1 MGTLLSSEEVRADHI
16 QRECDDL
23 EAAKYMKRHLG
34 EVFDARVVSLI
45 SKGMFI
51 QTSLGIEGF
60 LPYRLISGD
69 AFRYSEKDFTAYGFE
84 KESVY
89 TIGTPLRVKA
99 LCVDIDRREIT
110 FATEE
115 FYDTYAMFRKKNSR
129 REESASSAMMKII
142 TRGEEPLSTG
152 ETIWIKM
159 KTVLLH

>member
-1 MGTLLSSEEVRADHI
+1 
-16 QRECDDL
+16 
-23 EAAKYMKRHLG
+23 MKRHLG

-99 LCVDIDRREIT
+99 LCVDID
-110 FATEE
+110 
-115 FYDTYAMFRKKNSR
+115 
-129 REESASSAMMKII
+129 
-142 TRGEEPLSTG
+142 
-152 ETIWIKM
+152 
-159 KTVLLH
+159 